1 MVHNNN
7 MIKELKPI
15 QLNSKLSF
23 KVNLR
28 AGDVIDFNQDTLDLI
43 LTRLKTLKVKHDGA
57 YKITIERVSK

>member
-1 MVHNNN
+1 

-28 AGDVIDFNQDTLDLI
+28 AGDTIDFNRDTLDLI
-43 LTRLKTLKVKHDGA
+43 LTRLKTLRIKHDGT
-57 YKITIERVSK
+57 YKITIERVNK